1 MFVLTDLRLPVVR
14 QLELFK
20 EHESMANHPSALK
33 AHRQSLRRRSR
44 NRSNRSALRTALK
57 NFSEQMPNTPPEKS
71 GATVAELYSLVD
83 KAARR
88 KSLSKNAAARQKSRL
103 TKRLNQALQAKAGK

>member
-1 MFVLTDLRLPVVR
+1 
-14 QLELFK
+14 
-20 EHESMANHPSALK
+20 MANHASALK

-57 NFSEQMPNTPPEKS
+57 SFSDQLETVTPEKA
-71 GATVAELYSLVD
+71 ATAVAELSSLVD

-88 KSLSKNAAARQKSRL
+88 KALSKNAAARQKSRL
-103 TKRLNQALQAKAGK
+103 SRRLNQRLASQAGK

>member
-1 MFVLTDLRLPVVR
+1 
-14 QLELFK
+14 
-20 EHESMANHPSALK
+20 MANHPSALK

-57 NFSEQMPNTPPEKS
+57 SFSDQIPNSLPEKS
-71 GATVAELYSLVD
+71 ASAVAELYSLVD

-88 KSLSKNAAARQKSRL
+88 NSLSKNAAARQKSRL
-103 TKRLNQALQAKAGK
+103 TRRLNQALQVKGGK